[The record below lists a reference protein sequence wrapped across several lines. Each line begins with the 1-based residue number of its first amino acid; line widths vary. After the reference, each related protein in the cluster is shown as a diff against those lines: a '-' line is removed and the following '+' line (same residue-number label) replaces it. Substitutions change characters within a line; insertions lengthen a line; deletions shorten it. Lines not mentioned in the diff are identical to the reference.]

1 MWKHCTMRKDFPE
14 RGPYACHIIEHAA
27 PTEQEMQAWID
38 ARVAEGY
45 RVISRAGDPDRD
57 SSD

>member
-1 MWKHCTMRKDFPE
+1 MRKDFPE

-45 RVISRAGDPDRD
+45 RVISRAADPDRD